1 MRPYRNPAG
10 GSVRR
15 AEMRPGGAR
24 ADLEICPTG
33 EGRGGTETDTV
44 VFTITLPSGETRG
57 ARVNLPSAKVA
68 AQPK

>member
-1 MRPYRNPAG
+1 
-10 GSVRR
+10 
-15 AEMRPGGAR
+15 MRPGGAR